1 MSKLVAALAV
11 LVVAQAAR
19 DVVHE
24 SVQVYAAGMCA
35 HLDRASMDNS
45 VKMMG
50 KCASSP
56 CPHSASS
63 FMGSVAGMGR
73 EGRGGAWQAAR
84 LRLRVSC
91 GTYLRSVP
99 RPWVSTHRQLARQ
112 P

>member
-35 HLDRASMDNS
+35 HLDRASLDNS

-63 FMGSVAGMGR
+63 FMDAWPGWGGRGEGGRGRRHGYGSVCR
-73 EGRGGAWQAAR
+73 AA
-84 LRLRVSC
+84 
-91 GTYLRSVP
+91 
-99 RPWVSTHRQLARQ
+99 HI
-112 P
+112 

>member
-1 MSKLVAALAV
+1 MSKLFAALAV

-50 KCASSP
+50 KCASSNVLTLP
-56 CPHSASS
+56 PRSWDAWQGWGRTGGGGVAGCHGY
-63 FMGSVAGMGR
+63 GSVC
-73 EGRGGAWQAAR
+73 
-84 LRLRVSC
+84 RVA
-91 GTYLRSVP
+91 YLRSVQ
-99 RPWVSTHRQLARQ
+99 RPWVSAHLQLARQ